1 MTMKR
6 ILICKQA
13 ASPIEAH
20 IYEHLAMTKLK
31 HIMQT
36 IWIITA
42 NVLNRFSDYLSSLS
56 YTNNPY
62 AAPDSCQIARE
73 FGIIIGAT
81 GWEKLATTENIAKAL
96 KATHITLLYKNN
108 ITNSISCH
116 IN

>member
-1 MTMKR
+1 MKR

-31 HIMQT
+31 QIMQT

-62 AAPDSCQIARE
+62 AAPE